1 MSQDN
6 LYFMNFVL
14 GSLLRKIIVPADY
27 HNQVNAVKTMLKDD
41 VSGLVDSLTD
51 FAVQSASVEFAIETD
66 NPELTKKLNAW
77 LSLINIEY
85 PGIPTGINALAKEY
99 YKERWKSSSFPILKM
114 PKWEVTSDGLLLPIK
129 MAFVDG
135 EAVHASDKSKEIHKS
150 IDGYDY
156 FLDKEHRYPL
166 QKNCIITKPYSRW
179 FDKYPTPFLIKRG
192 IYHNWKLIQS
202 LKDMQGEIVQQVIPY
217 MLLIKK
223 GTEALAVQKDISY
236 SDEQLG
242 QLICEFQDLIN
253 NYKELSEK
261 AKTPVRATNFDEEL
275 KHLIPD
281 LTSIFKREL
290 FEQTERNL
298 LAGLGFIDVEEAVS
312 SSRRESVLNPKGF
325 IQEVKDG
332 VSDFKDILK
341 EIVLHVVN
349 KNKEDHPKYSSVDVR
364 VVSSPITGFMTDK
377 FKERIRQLYDRGM
390 LSKKTTVELIGEV
403 DYGIEKSRRHKE
415 SVDGDDLSMYPPV
428 TKNQEG
434 TGIDFLEDKNNPQ
447 NTNQENQDT
456 DDIPDDK
463 SDPVEKENYDLGVAE
478 LEGAPYQMIKD
489 LPKSVKNNLNSDLQK
504 VFLTVFNKAYNTY
517 DGNEDIAFRVAWK
530 TIKKI
535 ARKDKKGIWVRRKKR
550 SDGKLKP
557 VKVTK
562 AMIDG
567 ALEVSEQEII
577 DEATSMRSLELSESK
592 KELLKKLKKKG

>member
-478 LEGAPYQMIKD
+478 LEGAPYQTIKD

-550 SDGKLKP
+550 SDGKLKS

-562 AMIDG
+562 AIIDG